1 MGVNPNR
8 LCSNHKWCTNKQTK
22 MVPFEDGE
30 GLEVHLVRHREIG
43 GASSQRS
50 TEKMS
55 SEEVEEFVEPLV
67 RRRAIGG
74 HGWNC

>member
-8 LCSNHKWCTNKQTK
+8 LCSNHKWCTNKQTT

-43 GASSQRS
+43 GASSQRP